1 MKKFIQKVIMPVI
14 FAALLWF
21 TVFEQDGFVNNLLNY
36 VYGQDYYFVT
46 APEESDYTT
55 ETTGQYWFVTGE
67 YNPVTNQS
75 QESAFQPQN
84 SSSREENEDELL
96 FLIVEIKE
104 EYGKDG
110 QDAWAPEGYVKD
122 DEIVMAPEGAMH
134 PTIALYLY
142 PIECTG
148 FIVDGGPYCGFDH
161 ERTPGVDYDFIPKLL
176 VTYKPN
182 LTLTVFSN
190 LR

>member
-1 MKKFIQKVIMPVI
+1 MKKFIQKVIMPAI

-21 TVFEQDGFVNNLLNY
+21 TLSGRGGFVNDLLNY
-36 VYGQDYYFVT
+36 VYGQNYYSVT
-46 APEESDYTT
+46 TPDGPDYTT
-55 ETTGQYWFVTGE
+55 ETTGQYWFITEE
-67 YNPVTNQS
+67 YNPVKNQS
-75 QESAFQPQN
+75 QESVFQPRTRN
-84 SSSREENEDELL
+84 SCEEDEDELL
-96 FLIVEIKE
+96 FLVVEIEE
-104 EYGKDG
+104 EYGKDS
-110 QDAWAPEGYVKD
+110 QDAWAPEGYLYD
-122 DEIVMAPEGAMH
+122 HEIVMVPEGAMH
-134 PTIALYLY
+134 PTITLYLN

-176 VTYKPN
+176 VTYKPD